1 MAQDNF
7 ELFMQLE
14 DMKGSFADDL
24 KSYQANKEPE
34 VVIEEDPEEF
44 ADDGIEGFEGIDD
57 NNPIF
62 EDEEGFEAGDED
74 EDSDESDED
83 ATEDEVEDE
92 ESEDEDEVE
101 DSDESQEEDGEY
113 DEGDAV
119 DVDFDTIITLPD
131 GREMS
136 IEELSNGYMNG
147 TELSSKFTELETN
160 AKAFEDKVLSLK
172 TDFTLAQLEADRV
185 IEDYEGFDWDKL
197 AQEDPQGYVE
207 NRRFLDRYKDRKQ
220 QLVDAQQRLAHE
232 AEQKE
237 QEAFRARSVEC
248 VQVLKKSIPNW
259 DEALYQ
265 NLLQYAIDLG
275 SSEEEI
281 LKENRPSVF
290 LALHKAYQ
298 FDKGAQRVVAKIKK
312 VGAPKKVM
320 KSGNKQA
327 NNTGDKKAAAAKA
340 YSEGRMSQGDAFNH
354 LID

>member
-24 KSYQANKEPE
+24 KNYQAGKEPE

-44 ADDGIEGFEGIDD
+44 ADEGIEGFEGIDD

-62 EDEEGFEAGDED
+62 EDEEGFESGDED
-74 EDSDESDED
+74 ETE
-83 ATEDEVEDE
+83 EDEVEDE
-92 ESEDEDEVE
+92 SEDETEDETEDEVE
-101 DSDESQEEDGEY
+101 ESDEQEDEGEY
-113 DEGDAV
+113 EDSDAV
-119 DVDFDTIITLPD
+119 DVDFDTVITLPD
-131 GREMS
+131 GREMT

-147 TELSSKFTELETN
+147 TDLSTKFNELETN
-160 AKAFEDKVLSLK
+160 ARVFEEKVMSLK

-185 IEDYEGFDWDKL
+185 IADYEGFDWDKL
-197 AQEDPQGYVE
+197 AIEDPQGYVE

-340 YSEGRMSQGDAFNH
+340 YSEGRMSHQDAFNH
-354 LID
+354 LTD

>member
-1 MAQDNF
+1 MPQDNF
-7 ELFMQLE
+7 EMFMQLE
-14 DMKGSFADDL
+14 DMKGSFAEDL
-24 KSYQANKEPE
+24 KQYQAEKEP
-34 VVIEEDPEEF
+34 VVEIPDEPEEF

-57 NNPIF
+57 NNPVF

-74 EDSDESDED
+74 EAEDEETEDDSEEDEAEEEDEEVEESD
-83 ATEDEVEDE
+83 DEVEDGDYE
-92 ESEDEDEVE
+92 
-101 DSDESQEEDGEY
+101 
-113 DEGDAV
+113 EGDAV
-119 DVDFDTIITLPD
+119 DVDFDTVITLPD
-131 GREMS
+131 GREMT
-136 IEELSNGYMNG
+136 IEELSTGYMNG
-147 TELSSKFTELETN
+147 TDITTKFQELETN
-160 AKAFEDKVLSLK
+160 AKAFEEKVMSLK
-172 TDFTLAQLEADRV
+172 NDFTLAQLEADRV
-185 IEDYEGFDWDKL
+185 ISDYEGFDWDKL

-220 QLVDAQQRLAHE
+220 QLIDAQQRLAHE

-320 KSGNKQA
+320 KSGNKQSG
-327 NNTGDKKAAAAKA
+327 TGDKKAAAAKA
-340 YSEGRMSQGDAFNH
+340 FSEGRLSHEDAFSH
-354 LID
+354 LVD